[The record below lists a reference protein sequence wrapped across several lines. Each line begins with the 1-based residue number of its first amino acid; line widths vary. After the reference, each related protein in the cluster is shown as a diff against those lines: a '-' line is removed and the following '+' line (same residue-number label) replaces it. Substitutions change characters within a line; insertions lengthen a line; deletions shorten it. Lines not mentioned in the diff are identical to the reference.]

1 MGVTA
6 PLETSEDDDE
16 NVEQNSIGNEA
27 DGAESLQVGN
37 VVVMEMNK
45 ENNGKS
51 KKKKKR
57 KNVNI

>member
-51 KKKKKR
+51 KKKKNR
-57 KNVNI
+57 TNVNI